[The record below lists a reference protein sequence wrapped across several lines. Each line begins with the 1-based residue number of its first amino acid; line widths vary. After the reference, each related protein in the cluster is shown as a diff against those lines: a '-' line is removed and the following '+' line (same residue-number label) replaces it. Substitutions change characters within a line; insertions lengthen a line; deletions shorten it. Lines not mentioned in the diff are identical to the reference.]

1 MPLLA
6 MHGLSDAYVPFD
18 GGTSPAR
25 GDARQYWP
33 VMRTLALWTRRNGCL
48 TAPVI
53 QDERQGK
60 VHITTW
66 QGCTEGANV
75 VLYKLEGWGHE
86 WPGPY
91 FTAKLDA
98 QNPMRDFDA
107 ARIIWDF
114 FKGHL
119 R

>member
-1 MPLLA
+1 
-6 MHGLSDAYVPFD
+6 
-18 GGTSPAR
+18 
-25 GDARQYWP
+25 
-33 VMRTLALWTRRNGCL
+33 MRTLALWTRRNGCL